1 MASPDTVQLQLAPT
15 TLIIAAPD
23 HPETWREDLQ
33 QTRSRA
39 MGGRLVSVTRSA
51 LTLKQPVLTW
61 TNMSDS
67 DHSGLTSFIFTT
79 ALGSN
84 RQFTYA
90 ESYSTGTEVVYNVKY
105 TGGLEDARST
115 AYDSWNVK
123 LNLAVV

>member
-1 MASPDTVQLQLAPT
+1 MSDTIQFQYSPT
-15 TLIIAAPD
+15 TLIITAPD
-23 HPETWREDLQ
+23 HPETGREDLQ

-67 DHSGLTSFIFTT
+67 NHSALTSFIFTT
-79 ALGSN
+79 VLGST
-84 RQFTYA
+84 RQFTFA

-105 TGGLEDARST
+105 TGGLENARST
-115 AYDSWNVK
+115 AYDSWNVR

>member
-1 MASPDTVQLQLAPT
+1 MSDTIQFQYSPT
-15 TLIIAAPD
+15 TLIITAPD

-39 MGGRLVSVTRSA
+39 MGGRLVSVPRSA

-67 DHSGLTSFIFTT
+67 NHSALTSFIFTT
-79 ALGSN
+79 VLGST
-84 RQFTYA
+84 RQFTFA

-105 TGGLEDARST
+105 TGGLENARST
-115 AYDSWNVK
+115 AYDSWNVR